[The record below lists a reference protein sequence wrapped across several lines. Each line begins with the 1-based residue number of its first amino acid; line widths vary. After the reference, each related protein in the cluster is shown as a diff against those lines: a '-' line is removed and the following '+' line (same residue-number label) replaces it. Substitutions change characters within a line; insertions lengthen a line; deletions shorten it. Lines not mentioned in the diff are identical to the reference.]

1 MVQVVVVAVVLDV
14 LFHTSAKDGHEI
26 GPGIVGGWALLR
38 KQFHH
43 ADEML
48 GHGGH
53 IDQMRRCSLTVVAA
67 TTAQLWIEMLAK
79 VLENIGASAFR
90 QRLAKL
96 ADLV

>member
-1 MVQVVVVAVVLDV
+1 M
-14 LFHTSAKDGHEI
+14 
-26 GPGIVGGWALLR
+26 LR

-53 IDQMRRCSLTVVAA
+53 IDQVRRCPLTVVAA
-67 TTAQLWIEMLAK
+67 ATAQLWIEMLAK
-79 VLENIGASAFR
+79 VFENIGASAFR